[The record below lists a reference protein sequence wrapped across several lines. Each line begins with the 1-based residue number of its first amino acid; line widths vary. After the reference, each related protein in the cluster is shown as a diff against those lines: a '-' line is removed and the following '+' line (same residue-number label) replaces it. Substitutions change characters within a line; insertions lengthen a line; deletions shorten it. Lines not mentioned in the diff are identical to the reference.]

1 MKQSKK
7 FFNNM
12 LMSSSFDPA
21 LTPTL
26 PIVEI
31 AGDRR
36 ILIEKHKCVTQYNDE
51 LVVVQ
56 MGYGQLQI
64 RGCFLN
70 LARLGKE
77 QLVINGDIC
86 SVSIVRKECMQ

>member
-7 FFNNM
+7 FLDNV
-12 LMSSSFDPA
+12 LRTAIVEPDLLPG
-21 LTPTL
+21 L
-26 PIVEI
+26 PIVEM

-36 ILIEKHKCVTQYNDE
+36 ILIEKHESVIQYTDE
-51 LVVVQ
+51 LVVVR

-64 RGCFLN
+64 RGCCLS

-77 QLVINGDIC
+77 QLVITGDVC
-86 SVSIVRKECMQ
+86 SVSIVRKEYAR